1 MATMFELQEQI
12 ADLDRT
18 IATERRNG
26 INMASDAGAKMED
39 IRACQQRVSDLVER
53 RAILQKECD
62 RVAAESRA
70 RAAREGGQG
79 GAEMTFEQATGMYL
93 RHLATGGK
101 SEITSMAYE
110 QLGAIPAGSEDQGNG
125 SALLPKKLS
134 ERLLL
139 QPQKVNPLRS
149 RMGVTNVTGLSLP
162 KLAFTIDDDSYAA
175 KDGETAKEL
184 KGAAETV
191 DFGRHKMHLMC
202 KVSTTLLRSS
212 PLDIQGA
219 VLRGL
224 DSAMTLRELRSIFAT
239 APVSGEEGMSLYAKK
254 SSSYIIKQME
264 AESLLGAIVAAAGD
278 LEDIYQDN
286 ASIAMRR
293 QDYYALMM
301 ALANGSESLFSG
313 KPAQILGYPVDFV
326 DKATVPVVGD
336 FSYLHINYDCAPFM
350 DMGKSVET
358 GVTIFTEDCVYD
370 IKRLMDAAFRL
381 ATVKPTGA
389 GG

>member
-26 INMASDAGAKMED
+26 IDMASDAGAQMED

-53 RAILQKECD
+53 RAILQNECD

-184 KGAAETV
+184 K
-191 DFGRHKMHLMC
+191 DR
-202 KVSTTLLRSS
+202 
-212 PLDIQGA
+212 
-219 VLRGL
+219 
-224 DSAMTLRELRSIFAT
+224 
-239 APVSGEEGMSLYAKK
+239 
-254 SSSYIIKQME
+254 
-264 AESLLGAIVAAAGD
+264 
-278 LEDIYQDN
+278 
-286 ASIAMRR
+286 
-293 QDYYALMM
+293 
-301 ALANGSESLFSG
+301 
-313 KPAQILGYPVDFV
+313 
-326 DKATVPVVGD
+326 
-336 FSYLHINYDCAPFM
+336 
-350 DMGKSVET
+350 KSV
-358 GVTIFTEDCVYD
+358 V
-370 IKRLMDAAFRL
+370 
-381 ATVKPTGA
+381 
-389 GG
+389 